1 MKNNVE
7 ISEYRI
13 AANEVVYILDYF
25 SEEFKANIPTNFLK
39 FLNEQ
44 AIPEYNPN
52 FDFSH
57 GLDRLELRNKTKT
70 LLAMIY
76 RNYICSEKEKIEYEK
91 ILKQNENTYQV
102 ELREKY
108 NPDNIYKKKKKEY
121 NTLNNERDTVQL
133 VKYKESKLIKFI
145 NWFKKLFN
153 RK

>member
-13 AANEVVYILDYF
+13 AATEVVYILDYF

-108 NPDNIYKKKKKEY
+108 NPDNIFKKDKKEY

>member
-13 AANEVVYILDYF
+13 AATEVVYILDYF

-44 AIPEYNPN
+44 AIPDYNPN

-57 GLDRLELRNKTKT
+57 GLDRLELRNKTKA

-76 RNYICSEKEKIEYEK
+76 RNYMCSEKEKVEYEK
-91 ILKQNENTYQV
+91 NLKQNENTYQV

-108 NPDNIYKKKKKEY
+108 NPDNIFQKDKKEY

>member
-7 ISEYRI
+7 MSEYRV
-13 AANEVVYILDYF
+13 AANEVACILDYF

-44 AIPEYNPN
+44 AIPDYNPN

-57 GLDRLELRNKTKT
+57 GLDRLKLRNKTKT

-76 RNYICSEKEKIEYEK
+76 RNYICSEKEKIEYDK
-91 ILKQNENTYQV
+91 ILKQNENTYQI

-108 NPDNIYKKKKKEY
+108 NPDNIFQKDKKEY
-121 NTLNNERDTVQL
+121 NTLNNERDNVQL

-145 NWFKKLFN
+145 KWFKKLFN

>member
-13 AANEVVYILDYF
+13 AATEVACILDYF

-44 AIPEYNPN
+44 AIPDYNPN

-57 GLDRLELRNKTKT
+57 GLDRLELRNKTKA

-91 ILKQNENTYQV
+91 ILKQNENTYRV

-108 NPDNIYKKKKKEY
+108 NPDNIFQKDKKEY
-121 NTLNNERDTVQL
+121 NTLNNERDNVQL

-145 NWFKKLFN
+145 NWFKTLFN

>member
-13 AANEVVYILDYF
+13 AATEVVYILDYF

-108 NPDNIYKKKKKEY
+108 NPDNIFQKDKKEY
-121 NTLNNERDTVQL
+121 NTLNNERDNVQL
-133 VKYKESKLIKFI
+133 VKYKESNLIKFI

>member
-13 AANEVVYILDYF
+13 AATEVVYILDYF

-44 AIPEYNPN
+44 AIPDYNPN

-57 GLDRLELRNKTKT
+57 GLDRLELRNKTKA

-108 NPDNIYKKKKKEY
+108 NPDNIFQKDKKEY
-121 NTLNNERDTVQL
+121 NTLNNERDNVQL

>member
-13 AANEVVYILDYF
+13 AATEGACILDYF
-25 SEEFKANIPTNFLK
+25 SDEFKANIPTNFLK

-44 AIPEYNPN
+44 AIPDYNPN

-57 GLDRLELRNKTKT
+57 GLDRLELKNKTKA

-91 ILKQNENTYQV
+91 ILKQNENTYRV

-108 NPDNIYKKKKKEY
+108 NPDNIFQKDKKEY
-121 NTLNNERDTVQL
+121 NTLNNERDNVQL

>member
-13 AANEVVYILDYF
+13 AATEVVYILDYF

-44 AIPEYNPN
+44 AIPDYNPN

-108 NPDNIYKKKKKEY
+108 NPDNIFQKDKKEY

-145 NWFKKLFN
+145 NWFKKLCN

>member
-1 MKNNVE
+1 MKNIVE

-13 AANEVVYILDYF
+13 AATEVVYILDYF

-44 AIPEYNPN
+44 AIPDYNPN

-57 GLDRLELRNKTKT
+57 GLDRLELRNKTKA

-76 RNYICSEKEKIEYEK
+76 RNYMCSEKEKVEYEK
-91 ILKQNENTYQV
+91 NLKQNENTYQI

-108 NPDNIYKKKKKEY
+108 NPDNIFQKDKKEY
-121 NTLNNERDTVQL
+121 NTLNNERDNVQL

>member
-13 AANEVVYILDYF
+13 AATEVVYILDYF

-44 AIPEYNPN
+44 AIPDYNPN

-57 GLDRLELRNKTKT
+57 GLDRLELRNKTKA

-76 RNYICSEKEKIEYEK
+76 RNYMCSEKEKVEYEK
-91 ILKQNENTYQV
+91 NLKQNENTYQI

-108 NPDNIYKKKKKEY
+108 NPDNIFQKDKKEY
-121 NTLNNERDTVQL
+121 NTLNNERDNVQL

>member
-13 AANEVVYILDYF
+13 AATEVVYILDYF

-44 AIPEYNPN
+44 AIPDYNPN

-57 GLDRLELRNKTKT
+57 GLDRLELRNKTKA

-76 RNYICSEKEKIEYEK
+76 RNYMCSEKEKIEYEK

-108 NPDNIYKKKKKEY
+108 NPDNIFQKDKKEY

>member
-13 AANEVVYILDYF
+13 AATEVVYILDYF

-44 AIPEYNPN
+44 AIPDYNPN

-57 GLDRLELRNKTKT
+57 GLDRLELRNKTKA

-108 NPDNIYKKKKKEY
+108 NPDNIFQKDKKEY

>member
-13 AANEVVYILDYF
+13 AATEVVYILDYF

-44 AIPEYNPN
+44 AIPDYNPN

-108 NPDNIYKKKKKEY
+108 NPDNIFQKDKKEY
-121 NTLNNERDTVQL
+121 NTLNNERDNVQL

>member
-13 AANEVVYILDYF
+13 AATEVVYILDYF

-44 AIPEYNPN
+44 AIPDYNPN

-108 NPDNIYKKKKKEY
+108 NPDNIFQKDKKEY

>member
-13 AANEVVYILDYF
+13 AATEVVYILDYF

-44 AIPEYNPN
+44 AIPDYNPN

-108 NPDNIYKKKKKEY
+108 NPDNIFQKDKKEY

-133 VKYKESKLIKFI
+133 AGK
-145 NWFKKLFN
+145 
-153 RK
+153 

>member
-13 AANEVVYILDYF
+13 AATEVVYILDYF

-39 FLNEQ
+39 FLNVQ

-108 NPDNIYKKKKKEY
+108 NPDNIFQKDKKEY

>member
-13 AANEVVYILDYF
+13 AATEVVYILDYF

-57 GLDRLELRNKTKT
+57 GLDRLELRNKTKA

-76 RNYICSEKEKIEYEK
+76 RNYMCSEKEKVEYEK
-91 ILKQNENTYQV
+91 NLKQNENTYQI

-108 NPDNIYKKKKKEY
+108 NPDNIFQKDKKEY

>member
-13 AANEVVYILDYF
+13 AATEVIYILDYF

-91 ILKQNENTYQV
+91 ILKQNENTYQI

-108 NPDNIYKKKKKEY
+108 NPDNIFQKDKKEY

>member
-13 AANEVVYILDYF
+13 AATEVVYILDYF

-57 GLDRLELRNKTKT
+57 GLDRLELRNKTKA

-91 ILKQNENTYQV
+91 ILKQNENTYRV

-108 NPDNIYKKKKKEY
+108 NPDNIFQKDKKEY
-121 NTLNNERDTVQL
+121 NTLNNERDNVQL

>member
-13 AANEVVYILDYF
+13 AATEVVYILDYF

-44 AIPEYNPN
+44 AIPDYNPN

-57 GLDRLELRNKTKT
+57 GLDRLELRNKTKA

-76 RNYICSEKEKIEYEK
+76 RNYMCSEKEKVEYEK
-91 ILKQNENTYQV
+91 NLKQNENTYQI

-108 NPDNIYKKKKKEY
+108 NPDNIFQKDKKEY

>member
-13 AANEVVYILDYF
+13 AATEVVYILDYF

-44 AIPEYNPN
+44 AIPDYNPN

-57 GLDRLELRNKTKT
+57 GLDRLELRNKTKA

-76 RNYICSEKEKIEYEK
+76 RNYMCSEKEKVEYEK
-91 ILKQNENTYQV
+91 NLKQNENT
-102 ELREKY
+102 
-108 NPDNIYKKKKKEY
+108 
-121 NTLNNERDTVQL
+121 
-133 VKYKESKLIKFI
+133 
-145 NWFKKLFN
+145 
-153 RK
+153 

>member
-13 AANEVVYILDYF
+13 AATEVVYILDYF

-44 AIPEYNPN
+44 AIPDYNPN

-57 GLDRLELRNKTKT
+57 GLDRLELRNKTKV

-108 NPDNIYKKKKKEY
+108 NPDNIFQKDKKEY
-121 NTLNNERDTVQL
+121 NTLNNERDNVQL

>member
-13 AANEVVYILDYF
+13 AATEVACILDYF
-25 SEEFKANIPTNFLK
+25 SEEFRANIPTNFLK

-44 AIPEYNPN
+44 AIPDYNPN

-57 GLDRLELRNKTKT
+57 GLDRLELKNKTKA

-108 NPDNIYKKKKKEY
+108 NPDNIFQKDKKEY
-121 NTLNNERDTVQL
+121 NTLNNERDNVQL

>member
-13 AANEVVYILDYF
+13 AATEVVYILDYF

-76 RNYICSEKEKIEYEK
+76 RNYICSEKEKTEHEK

-108 NPDNIYKKKKKEY
+108 NPDNIFQKDKKEY

>member
-13 AANEVVYILDYF
+13 AATEVVYILDYF

-44 AIPEYNPN
+44 AIPDYNPN

-108 NPDNIYKKKKKEY
+108 NPDNIFQKDKKEY

-145 NWFKKLFN
+145 NGFKKLFN

>member
-13 AANEVVYILDYF
+13 AATEVACILDYF

-44 AIPEYNPN
+44 AIPDYNPN

-57 GLDRLELRNKTKT
+57 GLDRLELRNKTKA

-76 RNYICSEKEKIEYEK
+76 RNYMCSEKEKVEYEK
-91 ILKQNENTYQV
+91 NLKQNENTYQI

-108 NPDNIYKKKKKEY
+108 NPDNIFQKDKKEY

>member
-13 AANEVVYILDYF
+13 AATEVVYILDYF

-57 GLDRLELRNKTKT
+57 GLDRLELRNKTKA

-91 ILKQNENTYQV
+91 ILKQNENTYRD

-108 NPDNIYKKKKKEY
+108 NPDNIFQKDKKEY
-121 NTLNNERDTVQL
+121 NTLNNERDNVQL

>member
-13 AANEVVYILDYF
+13 AATEVVYILDYF

-108 NPDNIYKKKKKEY
+108 NPDNIFQKDKKEY

>member
-13 AANEVVYILDYF
+13 AATEVACILDYF

-108 NPDNIYKKKKKEY
+108 NPDNIFQKDKKEY

>member
-13 AANEVVYILDYF
+13 AATEVVYILDYF

-76 RNYICSEKEKIEYEK
+76 RNYMCSEKEKVEYEK
-91 ILKQNENTYQV
+91 NLKQNENTYQI

-108 NPDNIYKKKKKEY
+108 NPDNIFQKDKKEY
-121 NTLNNERDTVQL
+121 NTLNNERDNVQL

>member
-13 AANEVVYILDYF
+13 AATEVACILDYF

-44 AIPEYNPN
+44 AIPDYNPN

-108 NPDNIYKKKKKEY
+108 NPDNIFQKDKKEY

-145 NWFKKLFN
+145 NWFKKVFN

>member
-13 AANEVVYILDYF
+13 AATEVVYILDYF

-44 AIPEYNPN
+44 AIPDYNPN

-57 GLDRLELRNKTKT
+57 GLDRLELKNKTKA

-108 NPDNIYKKKKKEY
+108 NPDNIFQKDKKEY
-121 NTLNNERDTVQL
+121 NTLNNERDNVQL

>member
-13 AANEVVYILDYF
+13 AATEVACILDYF

-44 AIPEYNPN
+44 AIPDYNPN

-108 NPDNIYKKKKKEY
+108 NPDNIFQKDKKEY

>member
-13 AANEVVYILDYF
+13 AATEVVYILDYF

-44 AIPEYNPN
+44 AIPDYNPN

-57 GLDRLELRNKTKT
+57 GLDRLELRNKTKA

-91 ILKQNENTYQV
+91 ILKQNENTYQI

-108 NPDNIYKKKKKEY
+108 NPDNIFQKDKKEY

>member
-13 AANEVVYILDYF
+13 AATEVVYILDYF

-108 NPDNIYKKKKKEY
+108 NPDNIFQKDKKEY
-121 NTLNNERDTVQL
+121 NTLNNERDNVQL

>member
-1 MKNNVE
+1 MKNNIE

-13 AANEVVYILDYF
+13 SATEVVYILDYF

-44 AIPEYNPN
+44 AIPDYNPN

-57 GLDRLELRNKTKT
+57 GLDRLELRNKTKA

-76 RNYICSEKEKIEYEK
+76 RNYMCSEKEKVEYEK
-91 ILKQNENTYQV
+91 NLKQNENTYQI

-108 NPDNIYKKKKKEY
+108 NPDNIFQKDKKEY
-121 NTLNNERDTVQL
+121 NTLNNERDNVQL